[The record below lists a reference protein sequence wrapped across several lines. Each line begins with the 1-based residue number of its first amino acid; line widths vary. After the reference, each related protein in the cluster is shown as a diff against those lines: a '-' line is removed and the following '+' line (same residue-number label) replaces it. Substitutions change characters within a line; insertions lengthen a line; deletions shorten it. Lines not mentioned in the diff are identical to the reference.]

1 LRAGAAKQSQD
12 VQSELSQLRAELARA
27 QARIVELEACADVD
41 PLLEILNR
49 RGFDRELARAM
60 SYVGRYQTSA
70 ALMFIDLDGFK
81 AINDR
86 HGHAAGDALLQAVAR
101 ELTAHVRASDVVGRL
116 GGDEF
121 GVVMWHV
128 EPPLAAAKARE
139 LERLIEAVKVP
150 QGSAVLSVG
159 ASAGI
164 MPIEPSTTPAALI
177 DAGDRAMYVRKG
189 ERRG

>member
-1 LRAGAAKQSQD
+1 
-12 VQSELSQLRAELARA
+12 
-27 QARIVELEACADVD
+27 
-41 PLLEILNR
+41 
-49 RGFDRELARAM
+49 
-60 SYVGRYQTSA
+60 
-70 ALMFIDLDGFK
+70 
-81 AINDR
+81 
-86 HGHAAGDALLQAVAR
+86 
-101 ELTAHVRASDVVGRL
+101 VRASDVVGRL

>member
-1 LRAGAAKQSQD
+1 
-12 VQSELSQLRAELARA
+12 
-27 QARIVELEACADVD
+27 
-41 PLLEILNR
+41 
-49 RGFDRELARAM
+49 M